1 MQVRRL
7 YPDPAVVEPDEQF
20 RGLRLGELAPRER
33 PYVVANM
40 VSTADGRAT
49 LAGRS
54 GPIGNEADR
63 RIFHLLRTQA
73 DAVLVGSG
81 TLRAERYGRLVRDPE
96 LRARRVQEG
105 LDDDP
110 LGVTVTRSGR
120 VPFDIPLFQDP
131 DSAVVVYATPD
142 AEFPPAAASVEV
154 VALPEEQLTMAEVLG
169 RLRRDRGVAS
179 VLCEGGPTLLAAL
192 LAEACLDEL
201 FLCLAP
207 KLAGGGSELGTVEG
221 TGLSRPAEL
230 ELRWALESEGH
241 LFLRYLARR

>member
-1 MQVRRL
+1 VQLRRL
-7 YPDPAVVEPDEQF
+7 LPDPAPVEADEQF
-20 RGLRLGELAPRER
+20 RGLRLGELAPAER

-81 TLRAERYGRLVRDPE
+81 TLRAERYGRLVRDPD
-96 LRARRVQEG
+96 LRARREQEG
-105 LDDDP
+105 LASDP

-131 DSAVVVYATPD
+131 DSAVVLFA
-142 AEFPPAAASVEV
+142 AEGLEFPPTAARVQV
-154 VALPEEQLTMAEVLG
+154 TALPEQRMTMSEALR
-169 RLRRDRGVAS
+169 RLRQDHDVRS
-179 VLCEGGPTLLAAL
+179 VLCEGGPTVLAAL
-192 LAEACLDEL
+192 LAEDCLDEL

-207 KLAGGGSELGTVEG
+207 KLAGGGSELATVEG
-221 TGLSRPAEL
+221 TGLTEPL
-230 ELRWALESEGH
+230 ELDLRWLLEADRH
-241 LFLRYLARR
+241 LFPRYVTKR

>member
-1 MQVRRL
+1 VEVRRL
-7 YPDPAVVEPDEQF
+7 LPDPAVVDADEQF
-20 RGLRLGELAPRER
+20 RALRLSELAPADR

-54 GPIGNEADR
+54 GPIGNETDR

-96 LRARRVQEG
+96 LRALRTEEG
-105 LDDDP
+105 LTADP

-131 DSAVVVYATPD
+131 ESKVMVFAAPD
-142 AEFPPAAASVEV
+142 AEFPPAAAAVDV
-154 VALPEEQLTMAEVLG
+154 VALPEEQLTMAEVLR
-169 RLRRDRGVAS
+169 RLRREHGVAS
-179 VLCEGGPTLLAAL
+179 VLCEGGPTVLATL
-192 LAEACLDEL
+192 LAEDCLDEL

-207 KLAGGGSELGTVEG
+207 RLAGGGSELGTVEG
-221 TGLSRPAEL
+221 TGLSKPAEL

-241 LFLRYLARR
+241 LFLRYLTTR

>member
-1 MQVRRL
+1 MDVRRL
-7 YPDPAVVEPDEQF
+7 LPDPAVVDADDQF
-20 RGLRLGELAPRER
+20 RGLRLGELAGADR

-54 GPIGNEADR
+54 GPIGNETDR

-96 LRARRVQEG
+96 LRALRAEEG
-105 LDDDP
+105 LAADP
-110 LGVTVTRSGR
+110 LGITVTRSGR

-131 DSAVVVYATPD
+131 DSTVVVFAPPD
-142 AEFPPAAASVEV
+142 LDFPSAAAAVEV
-154 VALPEEQLTMAEVLG
+154 VALPAGQLTMAEVLR
-169 RLRRDRGVAS
+169 RLRLDHGVAS
-179 VLCEGGPTLLAAL
+179 LLCEGGPTVLAAL
-192 LAEACLDEL
+192 LAEDCLDEL

-207 KLAGGGSELGTVEG
+207 KLAGGGSELATVEG
-221 TGLSRPAEL
+221 TGLTTPAEL
-230 ELRWALESEGH
+230 ELRWALEAEGH
-241 LFLRYLARR
+241 LFLRYLLPR